1 MRYHRALCY
10 FGQDF
15 FLLGEIFVIG
25 FFKEKEVAGVVFQ
38 GGSSVGD
45 YIGICTHCVFEN
57 CITIFATGG
66 KLIHNKSLP
75 ATFYHSFY
83 IKGNKAAVWN
93 WYHIAK
99 PKRTFDWIYLVLGFN
114 EHTVLV
120 FLYFGG
126 HGHKVAYIVYFKH
139 CAVNKFAS
147 VGVCY
152 IRYTGE
158 ATA

>member
-10 FGQDF
+10 FGQCF

-25 FFKEKEVAGVVFQ
+25 FFKEKEAAGVVFK

-75 ATFYHSFY
+75 TTFYHSFY
-83 IKGNKAAVWN
+83 IKGNKAAVF
-93 WYHIAK
+93 I
-99 PKRTFDWIYLVLGFN
+99 
-114 EHTVLV
+114 
-120 FLYFGG
+120 
-126 HGHKVAYIVYFKH
+126 
-139 CAVNKFAS
+139 
-147 VGVCY
+147 
-152 IRYTGE
+152 
-158 ATA
+158 